1 MSQFAF
7 LQSEWPAVFEAAGKA
22 EAAVHADPRTACFHA
37 RRALELVVAW
47 LYKHDEALRLPYQDN
62 LSALIHD
69 PSFKQAAGEAVFSKA
84 RVINTLGNRAVHGH
98 REIPAAD
105 ALVAV
110 RELFHVCYWLVHT
123 YGRIARPSPDLV
135 FDPGKLPTPAPAPK
149 HTADQLLQLQTALHA
164 TDEKLAEVLADRDAL
179 DDELK
184 RLRAEVAA
192 AKQVAAAQPDTHDY
206 SEAETRDYF
215 IDLLLK
221 EAGWPLDQP
230 RDREFE
236 VAGMPNSKGKGF
248 VDYVLWGD
256 DGKPL
261 AIVEAKRTRRD
272 SRVGQ
277 QQAKL
282 YADCL
287 EAMFGRRPV
296 IFHSNGYEHWIW
308 DDAHY
313 PPRAVQGFY
322 KKAELELLIQRRQTR
337 KPLAAADINPAI
349 VERFYQTRGIRR
361 IAESFERDHDRKALL
376 VMATGAGKTRTVIA
390 LADMLMRCNWAKRI
404 LFLADRVA
412 LVNQAVNAF
421 KRHLPDSAPVNL
433 VTEKDTEGR
442 VYVSTYPTMMGLIDE
457 ARDGQRRFG
466 VGHFDL
472 VIIDEAHRSV
482 FQKYRAIFDYFDS
495 LLVGLTATPKDEVDR
510 NTYSLFELENGVP
523 TDAYSLEEAVRDGFL
538 VPPMAVSVP
547 LKFQR
552 DGIKYDDLSEEDK
565 DQWDALEWDD
575 DGNVPDR
582 VEAEA
587 VNKWLFNKDTVDKVL
602 AHLMTRGQTVA
613 GGDRLGK
620 TILFAKNQAHA
631 DFIAERFNA
640 NYPHYKGEFARVITF
655 KTEYAQSL
663 IDNFSIKDKAPHI
676 ALSVDML
683 DTGIDVP
690 EVVNLV
696 FFKLVRSKT
705 KFWQMMG
712 RGTRL
717 CPDLFAP
724 GRDKKFFNLFD
735 YCQNLEYFSQNP
747 DATEGDLSEPLG
759 KRLFTTRLELIGE
772 LDKRAVATPLALE
785 TRETLG
791 GYQEPETEPQV
802 RQAIGGLLHEE
813 VAAMNIENFVVRP
826 QRRWVEK
833 YARPESWQV
842 LPPEALSELANRV
855 AGLPAE
861 LDAEDEEAKRFDLLL
876 LNLQLARLRSEP
888 GFERLRDQVKA
899 IAGLLE
905 EKSSIPMVRDQMLL
919 IQDVQTD
926 AWWQDV
932 TIPMLERVRRRL
944 RDLIRL
950 IEKRQRKPIYT
961 DFEDEMGGET
971 SIVLPGFEEGV
982 DTAKFR
988 AKAQAYLRAHQDHIT
1003 IHKLR
1008 MNESLTKTDLDE
1020 LERMLAES
1028 GIARPEE
1035 LERAKTESQGLGLF
1049 VRSLIGMDRE
1059 AAKNAL
1065 AGFLQGKTL
1074 AANQIDFVNLIVD
1087 HLTRHGAMEA
1097 ALLYESP
1104 FTDLTPQGP
1113 EGLFTPPQVDELI
1126 AVLATIR
1133 RTATAA

>member
-1 MSQFAF
+1 MTHFTF
-7 LQSEWPAVFEAAGKA
+7 LQREWPDVFDAAARA
-22 EAAVHADPRTACFHA
+22 EGAVHADARTACFYA
-37 RRALELVVAW
+37 RRALELAVAW
-47 LYKHDEALRLPYQDN
+47 VYKHDAVLHLPYQDN
-62 LSALIHD
+62 LSALIHE

-84 RVINTLGNRAVHGH
+84 RVINTLGNRAVHGQ
-98 REIPAAD
+98 RAIPQDD

-110 RELFHVCYWLVHT
+110 RELFHVCYWLGRT
-123 YGRIARPSPDLV
+123 YGRVERPAPGLV
-135 FDPGKLPTPAPAPK
+135 FDAGTLPRPVPAPTQ
-149 HTADQLLQLQTALHA
+149 TAEQLQQLEAALRER
-164 TDEKLAEVLADRDAL
+164 DEKLAAVLADRTTL
-179 DDELK
+179 DDELQ

-192 AKQVAAAQPDTHDY
+192 AKKAAAQPDSHDY
-206 SEAETRDYF
+206 SESETRDYF

-221 EAGWPLDQP
+221 EAGWPLDQA

-236 VAGMPNSKGKGF
+236 IAGMPNTQGKGF

-261 AIVEAKRTRRD
+261 GLVEAKRTRRD

-287 EAMFGRRPV
+287 EQQFGQRPL
-296 IFHSNGYEHWIW
+296 IFYSNGYEHWLW
-308 DDAHY
+308 DDASY

-322 KKAELELLIQRRQTR
+322 KKVELELLIQRRASR
-337 KPLAAADINPAI
+337 KPLARAESNPAI

-361 IAESFERDHDRKALL
+361 IAEAFERDHDRKALL

-390 LADMLMRCNWAKRI
+390 LADLLMRSNWAKRV

-421 KRHLPDSAPVNL
+421 KRHLPDAAPVNL
-433 VTEKDTEGR
+433 VTEKDAEGR
-442 VYVSTYPTMMGLIDE
+442 VFVSTYPTMMGLIDE
-457 ARDGQRRFG
+457 TREGQRRFG

-510 NTYSLFELENGVP
+510 NTYSLFELEDGVP

-538 VPPMAVSVP
+538 VPPKAVSVP

-552 DGIKYDDLSEEDK
+552 EGIKYDELSEDDK

-602 AHLMTRGQTVA
+602 AHLMTRGLTVA

-631 DFIAERFNA
+631 EFIAERFNA
-640 NYPHYKGEFARVITF
+640 NYPHYKGGFARVITF

-663 IDNFSIKDKAPHI
+663 IDDFSQKDKAPHI

-683 DTGIDVP
+683 DTGIDIP

-705 KFWQMMG
+705 KFWQMVG

-717 CPDLFAP
+717 CPDLFGP
-724 GRDKKFFNLFD
+724 GKHKEFFYLFD
-735 YCQNLEYFSQNP
+735 YCQNLEFFSQNP
-747 DATEGDLSEPLG
+747 ETTDGALGESLG
-759 KRLFTTRLELIGE
+759 KRLFTSRLDLIGE
-772 LDKRAVATPLALE
+772 LDKRSDAADHEDRVE
-785 TRETLG
+785 
-791 GYQEPETEPQV
+791 EPAAAYGEPRTNAQV
-802 RQAIGGLLHEE
+802 RHATGVLLHKE
-813 VAAMNIENFVVRP
+813 VAAMNLDNFVVRP
-826 QRRWVEK
+826 KRRIVEK
-833 YARPESWQV
+833 YAKAEAWTV
-842 LPPEALSELANRV
+842 LSAEALTELAHEV
-855 AGLPAE
+855 AGLPSELEAE
-861 LDAEDEEAKRFDLLL
+861 AEEAKRFDLLI
-876 LNLQLARLRSEP
+876 LNLQLSRLRSEP
-888 GFERLRDQVKA
+888 GFARLRDQVKA

-905 EKSSIPMVRDQMLL
+905 EKSAIPMVRDQMAL

-926 AWWQDV
+926 EWWQDV
-932 TIPMLERVRRRL
+932 TVPMLELVRRRL
-944 RDLIRL
+944 RDLVKL
-950 IEKRQRKPIYT
+950 IEKRQRKPIYV
-961 DFEDEMGGET
+961 DFEDEMGAEAG
-971 SIVLPGFEEGV
+971 VALPGFGDGTDV
-982 DTAKFR
+982 AKFR
-988 AKAQAYLRAHQDHIT
+988 AKAQAYLRAHQDHVAIR
-1003 IHKLR
+1003 KLR
-1008 MNESLTKTDLDE
+1008 MNKALTATDLAE

-1028 GIARPEE
+1028 GVGTVEDIAR
-1035 LERAKTESQGLGLF
+1035 AKRESPGLGLF
-1049 VRSLIGMDRE
+1049 VRSLVGLDRE
-1059 AAKNAL
+1059 AAKEEL
-1065 AGFLQGKTL
+1065 GGFLVGKTL
-1074 AANQIDFVNLIVD
+1074 GANQIEFINLIVN
-1087 HLTRHGAMEA
+1087 HLTEHGVMEA
-1097 ALLYESP
+1097 ARLYESP

-1113 EGLFTPPQVDELI
+1113 EALFSVAEVDELI
-1126 AVLATIR
+1126 ALLASVR
-1133 RTATAA
+1133 ATAVAA